1 LRGAADLPGP
11 GAGAGADVARRP
23 RPGSGKRR
31 LPIAWVAS
39 ALALLPLAWLVADA
53 FLGRLG
59 VEPVEVV
66 VRRSGWWALTL
77 LIVTLGVTPLRRV
90 TGWNSLVQARR
101 ALGLWAFGYASLHVL
116 LYVGLDQG
124 FGWSYI
130 LEDIL
135 ERPFITAGFVAFVL
149 LVPLA
154 ATSTRNSIRRL
165 GGKRWQRLHRLVYP
179 AAVLAVLHFFWLVK
193 ADAREPL
200 LFAGVLALLFV
211 ARLPTWRSGARGTRS
226 ASSRS
231 DPAHEKQAVRESPR
245 G

>member
-1 LRGAADLPGP
+1 LRDAVDLPGP
-11 GAGAGADVARRP
+11 GAGADGARRP
-23 RPGSGKRR
+23 RPRSGKRR

-77 LIVTLGVTPLRRV
+77 LIVTLAVTPLRRL
-90 TGWNSLVQARR
+90 TGWNSVVQARR

-154 ATSTRNSIRRL
+154 ATSTRDSIRRL

-179 AAVLAVLHFFWLVK
+179 AAMLAVLHFFWLVK
-193 ADAREPL
+193 ADVREPL
-200 LFAGVLALLFV
+200 LFAGVLALLLA
-211 ARLPTWRSGARGTRS
+211 ARLPTWRSGMRGTRDGV
-226 ASSRS
+226 SRS
-231 DPAHEKQAVRESPR
+231 RPAPEKRAVRESP
-245 G
+245 GG